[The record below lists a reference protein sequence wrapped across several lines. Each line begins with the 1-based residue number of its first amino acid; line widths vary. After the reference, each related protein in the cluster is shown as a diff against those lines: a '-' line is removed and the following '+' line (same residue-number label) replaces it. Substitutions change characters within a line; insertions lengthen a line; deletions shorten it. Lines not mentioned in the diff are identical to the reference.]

1 VQRTHR
7 LRADRDWLP
16 TGVRRASKLVRGA
29 VWTGAGAVVASA
41 VAAVPATLLLW
52 KALVI
57 GGAGLAVAGDRAA
70 RAMLQRQVARMTRG
84 EIELA
89 SLSKHAEGELVV
101 VRGTIAADTPLRGVL
116 VETEGVYRRLVLEA
130 RGTWV
135 HEAAVD
141 FSLVDDTGHHILV
154 QAAGARW
161 IVPPRERV
169 IYPGMRF
176 RADHVPPQVRA
187 LVEGRD
193 EIEAFEQVL
202 PIGAAVQVIGYKT
215 ASADVSGDVAGDYR
229 TPPTRATLRSGPEL
243 PVVITALADLDR

>member
-1 VQRTHR
+1 MQRTHR

-187 LVEGRD
+187 LGARPAGRSPS
-193 EIEAFEQVL
+193 
-202 PIGAAVQVIGYKT
+202 PIRHSQPGADAAQGRVCGLQGRRCIHRVTTGHG
-215 ASADVSGDVAGDYR
+215 ARRLVSR
-229 TPPTRATLRSGPEL
+229 KRRCP
-243 PVVITALADLDR
+243 